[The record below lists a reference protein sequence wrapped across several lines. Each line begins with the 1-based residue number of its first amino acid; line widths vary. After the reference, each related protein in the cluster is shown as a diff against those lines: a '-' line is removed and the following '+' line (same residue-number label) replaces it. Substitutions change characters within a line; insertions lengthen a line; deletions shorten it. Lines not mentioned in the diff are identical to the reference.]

1 MIRKL
6 ALINFYNKEV
16 TKMWRDSEQVLD
28 SIFLSYN
35 KILKRLH
42 SLGITTKHGKEITHM
57 DLRKAVDVML
67 KKHPTCRWRS
77 EKIRSRKY
85 FVLIE
90 GYEWLKRV
98 YFQKEKSLID
108 ADVDF
113 FETRIKLYE
122 DFLKVEHNEN
132 WWNEYMDVKQ
142 LCKYFNRKD
151 ITVRKAI
158 KKMCDSGFEEYK
170 VFVNG
175 KVMISSK
182 GVELICKKV
191 FKQKYLKLLEKYKME
206 LTEKYIEAGYP
217 YDNFFWRN

>member
-1 MIRKL
+1 
-6 ALINFYNKEV
+6 
-16 TKMWRDSEQVLD
+16 MWRDSEQVLD

-35 KILKRLH
+35 KILKRLDL
-42 SLGITTKHGKEITHM
+42 LGITTKHGKEITHT
-57 DLRKAVDVML
+57 DLRKAVDVMI

-77 EKIRSRKY
+77 EKIKSRKY
-85 FVLIE
+85 FILIE

-98 YFQKEKSLID
+98 YFQNEKSLTS

-132 WWNEYMDVKQ
+132 WWNEDMDVKQ

-170 VFVNG
+170 VLVNG

-182 GVELICKKV
+182 GVEWICKNV

>member
-1 MIRKL
+1 MR
-6 ALINFYNKEV
+6 
-16 TKMWRDSEQVLD
+16 RDSEQVLD

-170 VFVNG
+170 VLVNG

-182 GVELICKKV
+182 GVEWICKNV